1 MFRKLF
7 AVLTA
12 CTMLLCLNSA
22 SFAEGNDPSA
32 FLSILTEG
40 KTNWYFTDDPV
51 DENDL
56 HTILEAGVNTA
67 SAINEQP
74 WVITVIT
81 DPEIIAQLADTP
93 ESAKAPV
100 MILVSVTS
108 SNEMKILDAGLAT
121 QSMQIAA
128 RALGY
133 ATKIETAPARM
144 VRNDRSGQWAE
155 KLGIPADKAARA
167 ALFIGHAD
175 EKIDSVSSASV
186 RNDFDSVV
194 VFVPEK

>member
-1 MFRKLF
+1 MQLF
-7 AVLTA
+7 HW
-12 CTMLLCLNSA
+12 
-22 SFAEGNDPSA
+22 
-32 FLSILTEG
+32 I
-40 KTNWYFTDDPV
+40 DDY
-51 DENDL
+51 
-56 HTILEAGVNTA
+56 TA

-81 DPEIIAQLADTP
+81 DPEIIAQLADTS

-121 QSMQIAA
+121 QSMKIAA

-144 VRNDRSGQWAE
+144 VRNDRSGKWAE
-155 KLGIPADKAARA
+155 QLGIPADKAARA
-167 ALFIGHAD
+167 ALFIGHAG
-175 EKIDSVSSASV
+175 EEIDSVSSASV

-194 VFVPEK
+194 VFVPE